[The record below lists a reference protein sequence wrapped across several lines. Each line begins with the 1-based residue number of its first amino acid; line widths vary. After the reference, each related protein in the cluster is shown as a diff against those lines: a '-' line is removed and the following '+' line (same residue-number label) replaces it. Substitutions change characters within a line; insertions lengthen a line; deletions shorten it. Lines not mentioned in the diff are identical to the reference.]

1 MKPPFLDNEY
11 SVIESRQITFNTF
24 PVSLRGCGRHV
35 SCFRQCGGG
44 GDPTCPVDRSNYVA
58 VWSYDS
64 DEQEA
69 VVSMGARVMDMS
81 GEMEMGGKKD
91 KERDDDEDEEKME
104 MADASVI

>member
-1 MKPPFLDNEY
+1 MKLLFLDNEY

-24 PVSLRGCGRHV
+24 PVSLRGCGRRV

-58 VWSYDS
+58 VWSYDP

-69 VVSMGARVMDMS
+69 VVSMGARVMDME
-81 GEMEMGGKKD
+81 GEKEMGGKKD
-91 KERDDDEDEEKME
+91 KERDDDENEEKME
-104 MADASVI
+104 MENNSVK

>member
-1 MKPPFLDNEY
+1 MHNRLDNEY

-58 VWSYDS
+58 VWSYDQ
-64 DEQEA
+64 DKQEA
-69 VVSMGARVMDMS
+69 VVSMGARIMD
-81 GEMEMGGKKD
+81 MEMGGKKKD
-91 KERDDDEDEEKME
+91 KDDDEDEEKME
-104 MADASVI
+104 MTNDSVKQFSH